1 MFWLVAE
8 RFRSESTAKPD
19 QLEQCLTPDSCVH
32 PDAALL
38 TDLFEDGVQTA
49 ASALH
54 DRSADLMPAERELI
68 RGVAQKR
75 KREFATGRQLARQLL
90 EGLGHPDFPLLR
102 DPDRVP
108 IWPSDV
114 VGSISHKERLCV
126 VAVASIR
133 DRAGL
138 GIDIEPDQPVTP
150 GLEQRICLPAEE
162 AWAAAEG
169 PSEIGRRCRAVFSVK
184 EAVYK
189 AFFPRVREVW
199 GFHDVE
205 VSIDLA
211 RESFLA
217 SLPATAERAHVEGR
231 IFRREGWILSGV
243 EY

>member
-1 MFWLVAE
+1 
-8 RFRSESTAKPD
+8 
-19 QLEQCLTPDSCVH
+19 
-32 PDAALL
+32 
-38 TDLFEDGVQTA
+38 
-49 ASALH
+49 
-54 DRSADLMPAERELI
+54 MPAERDLI

-75 KREFATGRQLARQLL
+75 KLEFATGRILARRLL
-90 EGLGHPDFPLLR
+90 EDLGHPDFPLLR

-169 PSEIGRRCRAVFSVK
+169 PSEVGRRCRAVFSVK

-189 AFFPRVREVW
+189 AFFPRVRKVW

-205 VSIDLA
+205 VSIDLE
-211 RESFLA
+211 RESFRA
-217 SLPATAERAHVEGR
+217 SLPATAKRADVEGR
-231 IFRREGWILSGV
+231 IFRRQGWILSGV